1 MRDILVHLRAMH
13 LFAQTAHHL
22 VARGPFHSDHKFF
35 GDAYEAMSD
44 AYDSVAER
52 IIGLMGEEALKP
64 QTILLEVAEKLKMAP
79 STGVKE
85 NKVFYQF
92 HLAAEQELCKK
103 IAMAIAAGVS
113 PGVEQLLGDLAN
125 ASEGRQYLIKQRIK

>member
-1 MRDILVHLRAMH
+1 MRDILVHVRAMQ
-13 LFAQTAHHL
+13 FFGQTAHHL
-22 VARGPFHSDHKFF
+22 VARAPFHSDHKFF
-35 GDAYEAMSD
+35 GEAYEAMSD

-64 QTILLEVAEKLKMAP
+64 QTLLLEVNEKIKMAP

-92 HLAAEQELCKK
+92 QLMMEQELCKR
-103 IAMAIAAGVS
+103 IAATIAGGVS
-113 PGVEQLLGDLAN
+113 PGVEQLLGTLCDE
-125 ASEGRQYLIKQRIK
+125 SEVRQYKIKQRIK

>member
-1 MRDILVHLRAMH
+1 MRDILVHFRAMQF
-13 LFAQTAHHL
+13 FAQNAHHL
-22 VARGPFHSDHKFF
+22 VARAPFHSDHSFF
-35 GDAYEAMSD
+35 GETYEAMAD

-64 QTILLEVAEKLKMAP
+64 QTIPLEANEKIKMAP

-92 HLAAEQELCKK
+92 QLMMEQELCKR
-103 IAMAIAAGVS
+103 ISAAIAAGVS
-113 PGVEQLLGDLAN
+113 PGTEQLLGTFCDE
-125 ASEGRQYLIKQRIK
+125 SEIRQYKIKQRIK